1 MKDLLLLIYPVLMFL
16 LVFWKARLPE
26 KGGENAGFLCLEQ
39 TKMIQ
44 AGACVGIIIHH
55 MTQQITF
62 YGSGSHGPITIFAFM
77 GILFTSIFFFFSGYG
92 LITSVYTREDYLRK
106 FLYTRLPTVLI
117 PFWVINAL
125 GVLLNTQV
133 YGIHW
138 DTAEIWERILG
149 ITLVNSNGWFII
161 EIAIL
166 YLIFYILFRLIR
178 NRDIALALLCVA
190 TVALIV
196 YSFNQGHNV
205 PGAKALWFRGEWWY
219 NSTPVFIFGLLFAR
233 FREKITG
240 FFRKHY
246 VFMTV
251 LFTVMMVVTFFIS
264 IYVVLRWGYYR
275 EDSLA
280 RYSSTVTLISQITAC
295 LTFTVFV
302 LLIHMKVAIGNRA
315 LKYMS
320 TLSRELFLIHGYF
333 VSRIFTYVRMNN
345 ILRYAAVLACSIA
358 CSAVV
363 SPCVRWLI
371 RQTVRVL
378 SRIAEHLSAFLRRA
392 GGAVADAAE
401 SFEAAT
407 GIPLHLPSRDSR
419 SDGQEGEKGKDGK
432 KAKRLSGKSI
442 AAGAAVCLA
451 ALACFALI
459 RSLNTGR
466 EYRSEYQALQ
476 AAEVGDEVLW
486 GHFEMDT
493 SKMGKEHVPWIVV
506 DKDDESVLLLSR
518 YGIAG
523 NSYHRKHEEVTWED
537 SDLRKVLN
545 SEEYTGI
552 FSRQEKEQ
560 MLETDGDLVT
570 LLTAEQALE
579 YFPTDEDRTMSITEA
594 AKKQGVNVDRL
605 SHEVVWFDQNYS
617 YSWWWLRG
625 ASGEKAITAPIIDLE
640 GRLCPALRPV
650 NKPSGA
656 IRPAIRVRV

>member
-1 MKDLLLLIYPVLMFL
+1 MKDLLLLIYPALVFL

-149 ITLVNSNGWFII
+149 ITLVNGNGWFII

-196 YSFNQGHNV
+196 YSFRQGHNV

-246 VFMTV
+246 VVMTV
-251 LFTVMMVVTFFIS
+251 LFTVLMMVTFFIS
-264 IYVVLRWGYYR
+264 IYFVLCWGYYR

-333 VSRIFTYVRMNN
+333 VSRIFTYVRINN
-345 ILRYAAVLACSIA
+345 ILRYAVVLACSIA

-363 SPCVRWLI
+363 SPCVRWLV
-371 RQTVRVL
+371 RQTVRLL
-378 SRIAEHLSAFLRRA
+378 SRIAEHLSAGMSRIRGIA
-392 GGAVADAAE
+392 ADAAA

-407 GIPLHLPSRDSR
+407 GIPVHLPSRNSR
-419 SDGQEGEKGKDGK
+419 LAGEEGTKTKQGR
-432 KAKRLSGKSI
+432 RLSGKSVV
-442 AAGAAVCLA
+442 AGAVVCLA
-451 ALACFALI
+451 VLACIMLFRNLAA
-459 RSLNTGR
+459 GR
-466 EYRSEYQALQ
+466 EYRNEYQTLQ
-476 AAEVGDEVLW
+476 TAEVGDEVLW

-656 IRPAIRVRV
+656 IRPAIRVRI

>member
-1 MKDLLLLIYPVLMFL
+1 MKDLLLFIYPVLLFL
-16 LVFWKARLPE
+16 LIFRKARFPE
-26 KGGENAGFLCLEQ
+26 RGGGNTGFLCLEQ

-44 AGACVGIIIHH
+44 AGACVGIVLHH
-55 MTQQITF
+55 MTQEITF
-62 YGSGSHGPITIFAFM
+62 YGSNYRGPVTVFSFM
-77 GILFTSIFFFFSGYG
+77 GILFTSLFFFFSGFG

-106 FLYTRLPTVLI
+106 FLYTRLPTVLV
-117 PFWVINAL
+117 PFWMINAL
-125 GVLLNTQV
+125 GVLLNTAV
-133 YGIHW
+133 RGIHW
-138 DTAEIWERILG
+138 DKAGIWQRVLG
-149 ITLVNSNGWFII
+149 ITLINSNGWFII
-161 EIAIL
+161 EIAVL

-178 NRDIALALLCVA
+178 NRDIALTLLCVA
-190 TVALIV
+190 TIALML
-196 YSFNQGHNV
+196 YSFNQGHDL
-205 PGAKALWFRGEWWY
+205 PGAKVHWFRGEWWY

-246 VFMTV
+246 VVMTV
-251 LFTVMMVVTFFIS
+251 LFTVMMAVTFLSS
-264 IYVVLRWGYYR
+264 IYFVLRGGYYR

-280 RYSSTVTLISQITAC
+280 LYSSIVTLISQTIAC

-302 LLIHMKVAIGNRA
+302 LLIHMKVSIGNRA

-333 VSRIFTYVRMNN
+333 VSRIFTYVRINN
-345 ILRYAAVLACSIA
+345 ILRYAVVLACSIA

-363 SPCVRWLI
+363 SPCVRWLV
-371 RQTVRVL
+371 RQTVRLL
-378 SRIAEHLSAFLRRA
+378 SRIAEHLSAGMSRI
-392 GGAVADAAE
+392 GGIAADAAA

-407 GIPLHLPSRDSR
+407 GIPVHLPSRSSR
-419 SDGQEGEKGKDGK
+419 LAGEEGT
-432 KAKRLSGKSI
+432 KAKQGRRLSGKSVV
-442 AAGAAVCLA
+442 AGAVVCLVVLTCVILFRN
-451 ALACFALI
+451 LAV
-459 RSLNTGR
+459 GR
-466 EYRSEYQALQ
+466 EYRNEYQTLQ
-476 AAEVGDEVLW
+476 TAEVGDEVLW

-493 SKMGKEHVPWIVV
+493 SKMGKEHMPWIVV

-523 NSYHRKHEEVTWED
+523 NSYHRKHKEVTWED

-545 SEEYTGI
+545 SEEYNGI

-594 AKKQGVNVDRL
+594 AKRQGVNVDRL

-625 ASGEKAITAPIIDLE
+625 APGEKAITAPIIDLE
-640 GRLCPALRPV
+640 GKLCPALRPV

-656 IRPAIRVRV
+656 IRPAIRVRI